1 MSTTQQP
8 KPKASVDDIV
18 QQLTWLNE
26 NVAAFAK
33 RHEEYLT
40 TMHARAAATRKHM
53 VIERIVQGVLCGL
66 VFLLAIGATST
77 SVSGN
82 LAELTAQNAAAT
94 KAIVPSLIAVMA
106 AIGVWRSIKTQPP
119 SVY

>member
-8 KPKASVDDIV
+8 KQKASVDDIV

-26 NVAAFAK
+26 NVAAIAK
-33 RHEEYLT
+33 RHEENLAV
-40 TMHARAAATRKHM
+40 MHARAAYTRKHAN
-53 VIERIVQGVLCGL
+53 IERAVQGAICGII
-66 VFLLAIGATST
+66 FLLAIGAANT

-94 KAIVPSLIAVMA
+94 KAIVPSIIAIMA
-106 AIGVWRSIKTQPP
+106 AIGVWRSIKTQP
-119 SVY
+119 